1 LRENERALEAAQMHR
16 SMWTY
21 AWDILDLGY
30 DATLGELRDRA
41 GLNSVSLATSY
52 HAGRFLQPRS
62 PKRKVYFPEDGTI
75 YFYPTPSRWE
85 RSTIQP
91 KVACIVEEQDVLRE
105 LVRRRDSGG
114 LKVCCW
120 TVCLHNT
127 RLGMLH
133 PGAVTRNAFGD
144 PNYYNLCPSSPDARA
159 YVCALV
165 EDLTHSYKP
174 DIVELESP
182 SFMGFAHGYHHD
194 KDGVGLTAE
203 DDFALSLCFCDSCL
217 SRAKQA
223 GVDGESARRT
233 VAQWIV
239 ETCERETPKPRL
251 PDLLA
256 AGIETF
262 RPFPAVY
269 EYLLWRTE
277 PVTSLI
283 AEIKARAHA
292 SSRIVL
298 IDEGSLG
305 GCDLKE
311 IGKICDGAILC
322 VYGLG
327 AEQGKAVI
335 KEGRRALGA
344 EKFLGAGFRLFHGE
358 VGEAEGLAARVN
370 ACVEAGANGL
380 NFYNYGLIPAPRL
393 DWIREAVGA
402 L

>member
-1 LRENERALEAAQMHR
+1 MHR

-30 DATLGELRDRA
+30 DKALGELSDRA
-41 GLNSVSLATSY
+41 GLNSISLATSY

-75 YFYPTPSRWE
+75 YFHPTPARWQGLA
-85 RSTIQP
+85 IQP
-91 KVACIVEEQDVLRE
+91 KVAEIIEDEDVLRE
-105 LVRRRDSGG
+105 LVLRRDAGG
-114 LKVCCW
+114 LGVCCW

-144 PNYYNLCPSSPDARA
+144 PNYYNLCPSNPDARA
-159 YVCALV
+159 YVSALV
-165 EDLTHSYKP
+165 EDLTHSYEP

-203 DDFALSLCFCDSCL
+203 DEFFMSLCFCDACL
-217 SRAKQA
+217 KRAKKA
-223 GVDGESARRT
+223 GADGEAARRI
-233 VAQWIV
+233 VKEWIV
-239 ETCERETPKPRL
+239 EACERAAPKPRF
-251 PDLLA
+251 PDFPA
-256 AGIETF
+256 SGVETF
-262 RPFPAVY
+262 RPFAAVY

-292 SSRIVL
+292 SSRVVL
-298 IDEGSLG
+298 IDEGSVG
-305 GCDLKE
+305 GCDLNA

-327 AEQGKAVI
+327 ADEGAAVI
-335 KEGRRALGA
+335 KEGRKKLGPN
-344 EKFLGAGFRLFHGE
+344 KFLSAGFRLFDGE
-358 VGEAEGLAARVN
+358 AGGAEGLTARVN
-370 ACVEAGANGL
+370 ACVEAGANAL

-393 DWIREAVGA
+393 DWIRAAVSGH
-402 L
+402 

>member
-91 KVACIVEEQDVLRE
+91 KVACIVEDQDVLRE

-120 TVCLHNT
+120 AVCLHNT

-194 KDGVGLTAE
+194 KDGVGLTTE

-223 GVDGESARRT
+223 GVDGECARRT
-233 VAQWIV
+233 VAQWVV
-239 ETCERETPKPRL
+239 ETCERQTPNPRF
-251 PDLLA
+251 PDFPA
-256 AGIETF
+256 GGIETF
-262 RPFPAVY
+262 RPFLAVY

-344 EKFLGAGFRLFHGE
+344 EKFLGAGFRLFNGE
-358 VGEAEGLAARVN
+358 VGEAEGLTARVN

-393 DWIREAVGA
+393 DWIREAVCT